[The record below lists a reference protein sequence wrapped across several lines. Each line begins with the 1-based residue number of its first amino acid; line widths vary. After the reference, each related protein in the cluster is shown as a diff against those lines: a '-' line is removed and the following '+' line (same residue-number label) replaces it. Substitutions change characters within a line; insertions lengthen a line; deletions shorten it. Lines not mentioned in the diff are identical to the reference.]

1 MTVAR
6 TPSGSDGGTGPR
18 TLVQKIWDAHR
29 ITTAQGAD
37 LLFVD
42 RHLLH
47 EGSHHAFDKIADA
60 GRAIRHPELTFGVAD
75 HYAPSRPERA
85 TRATATMMDRLARN
99 TTRHG
104 VTSFG
109 MGDPRRGIVHV
120 AMPEQGLSQPGTIIV
135 CGDSHTATHG
145 AFGAFAFGIGASEV
159 AHVLATQ
166 ALWQTPPRMMRIDVT
181 GRLPSAV
188 TAKDLALHVIARIG
202 TGGATGHAVEYGGEA
217 ISALSMEGRMTLCNM
232 TIEMGARSGIVPP
245 DRVTFDWIAGRPM
258 APAGRDWARAV
269 THWRGLRS
277 DPGARY
283 DKVLEVDAAQVAPM
297 VTWGTS
303 PEHAVPIWG
312 VVPEGQADALE
323 YMGLRAGT
331 PVAGIAVQRAFIGSC
346 TNGRWSDLL
355 AAAAVLKGR
364 RVRVP
369 LLVSP
374 GSEAIAAQAE
384 ATGIADIFR
393 AAGAEWGAS
402 GCSLCVGMNG
412 DRVAPGDHCASTS
425 NRNFRGRQGQG
436 ARTHLMSP
444 AMVAAAAV
452 MGHVA
457 DVRALALPDLPD
469 LPTTPRGGRA

>member
-1 MTVAR
+1 MT
-6 TPSGSDGGTGPR
+6 TPR
-18 TLVQKIWDAHR
+18 TILQKIWDAHR
-29 ITTAQGAD
+29 IMTANGTD

-47 EGSHHAFDKIADA
+47 EGSHHAFDKLAAA
-60 GRAIRHPELTFGVAD
+60 GRSLRHPELTFGVAD
-75 HYAPSRPERA
+75 HYAPSRPDRA
-85 TRATATMMDRLARN
+85 TEATVTMIDRLARN
-99 TTRHG
+99 AARHG

-109 MGDPRRGIVHV
+109 LGDPRRGIVHV
-120 AMPEQGLSQPGTIIV
+120 AMPEQGLTLPGTIIV

-166 ALWQTPPRMMRIDVT
+166 CLWQPPPPLMRIDVG
-181 GRLPSAV
+181 GRLPPGV
-188 TAKDLALHVIARIG
+188 TAKDLALHIIGQIG
-202 TGGATGHAVEYGGEA
+202 TGGATGHAVEYGGAA
-217 ISALSMEGRMTLCNM
+217 IAALSMEERMTLCNM

-245 DRVTFDWIAGRPM
+245 DDTTFAWLQGRPM
-258 APAGRDWARAV
+258 APAGPDWDIAV
-269 THWRGLRS
+269 TQWRGLCS

-283 DKVLEVDAAQVAPM
+283 DHRVEIDATTVAPM

-303 PEHAVPIWG
+303 PEHVAPVTG
-312 VVPEGQADALE
+312 AVPEGQPEALD
-323 YMGLRAGT
+323 YMGLEAGQLIG
-331 PVAGIAVQRAFIGSC
+331 GIKVQRAFLGSC

-374 GSEAIAAQAE
+374 GSEAIAARAE
-384 ATGIADIFR
+384 ATGLADLFR
-393 AAGAEWGAS
+393 EAGAEWGAS

-412 DRVAPGDHCASTS
+412 DQVAPGERCASTS
-425 NRNFRGRQGQG
+425 NRNFRGRQGPG

-452 MGHVA
+452 TGRLA
-457 DVRALALPDLPD
+457 DVRDLPLSD
-469 LPTTPRGGRA
+469 LTEYQGAQGAA